1 MPKYLEM
8 TADKFTF
15 RVATDRLYSP
25 EGVWVLPQPDSTRVR
40 VGLADYLQQ
49 HNGDV
54 AFANVKPVGTK
65 LAAGGQFAEIET
77 IKAMVDL
84 HAPISGTIVE
94 VNAALNM
101 SPESHQP
108 GTLRSG
114 LAGGDRTGGLGGGAV
129 QAARSGGILRGDAS
143 AGAGGFEGPMKPGG
157 ETVVV
162 VPCSGIGKPFGTREP
177 GGGLRFVRGAA
188 AREHPAGGPGQ
199 AGVGGAWRSRAGGQ
213 ASGGDD

>member
-25 EGVWVLPQPDSTRVR
+25 EGVWILPEPGSARVR

-54 AFANVKPVGTK
+54 AFANVQPVSTG

-84 HAPISGTIVE
+84 HAPVSGTIVE
-94 VNAALNM
+94 VNAALNTG
-101 SPESHQP
+101 PEAINQAPYEAGWLAVIEPSAWDAERS
-108 GTLRSG
+108 TLLGPAAYFAVMQAQVQEDLKG
-114 LAGGDRTGGLGGGAV
+114 L
-129 QAARSGGILRGDAS
+129 
-143 AGAGGFEGPMKPGG
+143 
-157 ETVVV
+157 
-162 VPCSGIGKPFGTREP
+162 
-177 GGGLRFVRGAA
+177 
-188 AREHPAGGPGQ
+188 
-199 AGVGGAWRSRAGGQ
+199 
-213 ASGGDD
+213 

>member
-1 MPKYLEM
+1 MPEYLEA

-25 EGVWVLPQPDSTRVR
+25 EGVWILSEPDRKRAR

-65 LAAGGQFAEIET
+65 LAAGDQLAEIET

-84 HAPISGTIVE
+84 HAPVGGTIVE

-101 SPESHQP
+101 SPESINQAP
-108 GTLRSG
+108 YEAGWLAVIEPSAWQEERPKLLGPAAYFAVMQAQVQEDLKG
-114 LAGGDRTGGLGGGAV
+114 L
-129 QAARSGGILRGDAS
+129 
-143 AGAGGFEGPMKPGG
+143 
-157 ETVVV
+157 
-162 VPCSGIGKPFGTREP
+162 
-177 GGGLRFVRGAA
+177 
-188 AREHPAGGPGQ
+188 
-199 AGVGGAWRSRAGGQ
+199 
-213 ASGGDD
+213 